1 MTFRRSAA
9 TRTGHLV
16 LAAAA
21 VVMLPAPAWAA
32 ETRLWT
38 ESPARL
44 QSGDADGV
52 AVTSDGKLFLA
63 PRLRSLSD
71 GSATAREA
79 HVWSVAADA
88 NGNTYLG
95 TGPDGRILKITPSGT
110 VSTLF
115 RVDEPMVT
123 ALTVIS
129 GGALLA
135 GTAPEGR
142 IYRVTSGG
150 DGEVWSETGER
161 YVWSIA
167 TGRDGAVYAG
177 TGEQGIIFK
186 IAQSGE
192 ATPLFDSDEPHI
204 VSLLV
209 RDDGSLVAG
218 GAGRGLV
225 YELDKEGHAFVLH
238 DDDLPEVRALALR
251 RDGSLVAAL
260 LGPPETEPRPPAV
273 RIQLPDGA
281 LIPPGSESMGDLEES
296 TGPTV
301 EGVIEGLRLPEEPPA
316 RVVRGRVVRIDPDG
330 GVVELWRSKDE
341 APYSLVLDADDR
353 AMFGTGEPG
362 RLYLADGRRQV
373 ALLASVG
380 EGQISGL
387 LRSGASWVVATSN
400 PAAAYRLD
408 GSGNESGEYVS
419 KPLDASGLARW
430 GTIRWERDATDG
442 RAEFYTR
449 TGNSIDPDATWSAW
463 GPAMIDPAG
472 SPIVNPDGRFL
483 QWRVRLQGG
492 AGADSGVSKVTVSY
506 VPYNRPPSI
515 EDFRLHPGAGAISGA
530 GVFRFGVRDP
540 DGDALETRIEY
551 APPGSS
557 DWTVAAKDNSG
568 RSASDADGVWSAG
581 EITWDTSGVKE
592 GPYTLR
598 ALCSDHASNTP
609 GEGRETTAAAAI
621 ALVVDRTPPVIAV
634 GVSGRVVRVEVTDGP
649 SSVSR
654 LEVLRDGEVLFLA
667 RPDDG
672 VCDSSRERFTLDL
685 EGHDL
690 SSGTWELRALD
701 AAGNSSTSAVPGA

>member
-1 MTFRRSAA
+1 VA
-9 TRTGHLV
+9 GCLLLV
-16 LAAAA
+16 AAAA
-21 VVMLPAPAWAA
+21 TLSHTPATRAV

-44 QSGDADGV
+44 QDGNADGV

-71 GSATAREA
+71 GSAATREA

-88 NGNTYLG
+88 GGNTYLG

-123 ALTVIS
+123 ALAVIP
-129 GGALLA
+129 GGTLLA

-142 IYRVTSGG
+142 IYRVTPGG
-150 DGEVWSETGER
+150 DGELWSETGER
-161 YVWSIA
+161 YVWSLVA
-167 TGRDGAVYAG
+167 GRDGTVYAG

-186 IAQSGE
+186 VAQSGE
-192 ATPLFDSDEPHI
+192 AAPLFDSDEPHI
-204 VSLLV
+204 VSLV
-209 RDDGSLVAG
+209 ARDDGSLVAG

-225 YELDKEGHAFVLH
+225 YEVDREGHAFVLH

-273 RIQLPDGA
+273 RIQLPDGTLVPTA
-281 LIPPGSESMGDLEES
+281 TENVDLEES

-301 EGVIEGLRLPEEPPA
+301 EGVIEGLRLPEVPSTLA
-316 RVVRGRVVRIDPDG
+316 VRGRVVRIDPDG
-330 GVVELWRSKDE
+330 GVVELWRSKEE
-341 APYSLVLDADDR
+341 APYSLVLDADGR

-362 RLYLADGRRQV
+362 RLYLADGGRQV

-408 GSGNESGEYVS
+408 GGGNESGEFVS
-419 KPLDASGLARW
+419 KPLDAGGIARW
-430 GTIRWERDATDG
+430 GTVRWGRDGTDG

-449 TGNSIDPDATWSAW
+449 TGNSTDPDATWSAW
-463 GPAMIDPAG
+463 GPALIDPDG

-492 AGADSGVSKVTVSY
+492 AGAESGVSRVTVSY

-515 EDFRLHPGAGAISGA
+515 EDFRLHVGAGAISGNA
-530 GVFRFGVRDP
+530 VFRFSVRDP

-557 DWTVAAKDNSG
+557 SWSVAAKDSSG
-568 RSASDADGVWSAG
+568 RSASDANGVWKAG
-581 EITWDTSGVKE
+581 EITWDTSGVEE
-592 GPYTLR
+592 GPYAIR
-598 ALCSDHASNTP
+598 AVCSDRAGNDP
-609 GEGRETTAAAAI
+609 GEGRETTAAAEI
-621 ALVVDRTPPVIAV
+621 PLVVDRTPPVIAFD
-634 GVSGRVVRVEVTDGP
+634 GSGRTVRVEVTDEP
-649 SSVSR
+649 STVSR

-672 VCDSSRERFTLDL
+672 VCDSSRERFMLDL
-685 EGHDL
+685 EGQDL